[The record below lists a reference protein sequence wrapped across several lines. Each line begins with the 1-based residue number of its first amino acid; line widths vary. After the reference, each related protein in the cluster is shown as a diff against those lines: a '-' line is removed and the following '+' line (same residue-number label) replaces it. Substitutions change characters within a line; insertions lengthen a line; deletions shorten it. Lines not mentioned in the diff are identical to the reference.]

1 VNRLRQFQPQVRL
14 LLAAVLAL
22 CLGVRVLTPAGFMPS
37 FASGSLANVPCP
49 DAGGV
54 PPAPPMP
61 PMHDMAGMAMADMAP
76 MHDMAGMAMADM
88 APPAPVHDHDHGSS
102 AFHHPSCPYASAA
115 SLAGLDF
122 GDVVLAVVVLLAAL
136 LPLAPALPAFSR
148 HATRDR
154 PPAQGPPLPA

>member
-37 FASGSLANVPCP
+37 FASGSLAIVPCP

-61 PMHDMAGMAMADMAP
+61 AIHDMAGMAMADV
-76 MHDMAGMAMADM
+76 
-88 APPAPVHDHDHGSS
+88 APPAAVHDHDHGSNT
-102 AFHHPSCPYASAA
+102 FHHPSCPYASAA

-122 GDVVLAVVVLLAAL
+122 GDVVLAVAVLLAAL

-148 HATRDR
+148 RATRDR